1 MTTWELDVRRG
12 WYVGLGLVTLLV
24 LMAAGLATLAVLN
37 PVSILTFFLGLGV
50 LGALAGAGVLIY
62 WLWSLVHAFYTLDR
76 NALVI
81 HWGEYESQFS
91 LAAVRSVFPG
101 SELEGARLRGVVRWP
116 GYCVGWGNASATGP
130 LRFYAAA
137 PLARQIILCTEDMA
151 YAISPADPEG
161 FLAALQERRQMG
173 ITQEIAAQTRHP
185 AFMDWDIWRDRLAL
199 ILLVSSGL
207 LLTLLVG
214 LLCWRYPSLPPEIA
228 LRINRAGEVLLSA
241 SSSRIFYFAFLSAL
255 FAVLNGIG
263 GLFFYHRERMVSYF
277 LWGGLWVL
285 QISLWIAVLMTLFGT
300 LER

>member
-12 WYVGLGLVTLLV
+12 WYVGLGLVALLV
-24 LMAAGLATLAVLN
+24 LLAAGLATLAVLN
-37 PVSILTFFLGLGV
+37 PISILTFFLGLGV

-81 HWGEYESQFS
+81 HWGEYESQLS

-116 GYCVGWGNASATGP
+116 GYCVGWGNAPATGP

-137 PLARQIILCTEDMA
+137 PLAQQIILCTEDMA
-151 YAISPADPEG
+151 YAISPADSEG

-173 ITQEIAAQTRHP
+173 ITQEIAAQTQHP
-185 AFMDWDIWRDRLAL
+185 AFMDWEIWRDRLAL
-199 ILLVSSGL
+199 VLLGSSGL
-207 LLTLLVG
+207 LSMLLAG

-228 LRINRAGEVLLSA
+228 LRTSHTGEVLLLA
-241 SSSRIFYFAFLSAL
+241 NSSRIFYLAFLSAL
-255 FAVLNGIG
+255 FTVLNGGG
-263 GLFFYHRERMVSYF
+263 GLFFYHRERLVSYL
-277 LWGGLWVL
+277 LWAGLWVL
-285 QISLWIAVLMTLFGT
+285 QVSLWIAVLMRL